1 MMISFYTSKLR
12 YLRSDTKSVVFSAIS
27 HLCMVELKRFKKWA
41 HHIYKNSEII
51 WNDLI
56 KGIKLWF
63 KKKQELNTKHSN
75 LKSNDVLT
83 EPRL

>member
-1 MMISFYTSKLR
+1 MAPFYASKFFHFG
-12 YLRSDTKSVVFSAIS
+12 SGTKSVVFSAIS